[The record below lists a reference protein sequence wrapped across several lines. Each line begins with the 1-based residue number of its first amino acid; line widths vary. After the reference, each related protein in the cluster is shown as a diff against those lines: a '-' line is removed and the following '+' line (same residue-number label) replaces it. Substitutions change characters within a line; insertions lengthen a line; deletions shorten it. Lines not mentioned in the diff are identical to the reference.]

1 MSLKTTISMSLAA
14 LLLVAACAPK
24 NKGNPVYNPK
34 IIRACPVKTT
44 VDGKHYCAWNLKD
57 VKDIYKMDAEL
68 VYFRKHCIAKERWLY
83 IAVTAISVLV
93 GGLTAAFK

>member
-1 MSLKTTISMSLAA
+1 MKLKTTISMLLAA
-14 LLLVAACAPK
+14 LLLAACAPK

-34 IIRACPVKTT
+34 IVRACPVKTT
-44 VDGKHYCAWNLKD
+44 VDGKPYCAWNLTD

-83 IAVTAISVLV
+83 IVVTAISL
-93 GGLTAAFK
+93 LASSLFALFN